1 MPAVTHANTANELC
15 HRCIIMNHRFMRGTA
30 SGDYHGGQKRIVMV
44 TAPVV
49 ARSIIVGLA
58 LVAMAWPTSGR
69 TSEPDLVGTGWR
81 IVEVAGRPADPA
93 ATIAFEKNR
102 LSGSTGCN
110 RFFASLSVKADALA
124 VGPIATTRMLCGL
137 KSGIE
142 RDTLAALVKVTGA
155 KRDGERVALLDS
167 AGKPVVMLGR

>member
-1 MPAVTHANTANELC
+1 MQ
-15 HRCIIMNHRFMRGTA
+15 GTA
-30 SGDYHGGQKRIVMV
+30 SADYQGGQKRIVMV
-44 TAPVV
+44 TATNSAQVFV
-49 ARSIIVGLA
+49 RSAIVGLA
-58 LVAMAWPTSGR
+58 LTAIAWPTSGQ

-102 LSGSTGCN
+102 VSGSTGCN

-124 VGPIATTRMLCGL
+124 VGPIATTRMFCGF

-142 RDTLAALVKVTGA
+142 RDTIAALVKVTGA
-155 KRDGERVALLDS
+155 KRDGARIALLDS
-167 AGKPVVMLGR
+167 AGKAVVMLGR